1 MFYAIMLRLRARKI
15 NKLKE
20 QLSAD
25 LTRYYDHLL
34 YHSRKPGGI
43 DVIDDWE
50 IVKALR

>member
-1 MFYAIMLRLRARKI
+1 MFYSIMLRMRARKI

-20 QLSAD
+20 KLSAQ
-25 LTRYYDHLL
+25 LTHYYDHLL

-50 IVKALR
+50 IVRALK